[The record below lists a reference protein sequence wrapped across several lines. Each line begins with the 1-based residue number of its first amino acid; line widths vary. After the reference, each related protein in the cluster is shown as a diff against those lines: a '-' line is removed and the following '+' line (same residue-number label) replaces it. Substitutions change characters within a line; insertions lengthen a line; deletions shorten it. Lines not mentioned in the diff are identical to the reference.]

1 MRVGL
6 FIPCYV
12 DAFFPDVG
20 IATLQLFERLGID
33 VIYPLDQTCC
43 GQPMANSGC
52 QKDAAGAEA
61 LFVAKFQEFETIV
74 TPSGSCA
81 HHVREHLDAI
91 PQTPLVEKVRRSTY
105 ELVEFLHDVVK
116 VENSRGP
123 NFRTRS
129 GCTTL
134 ARRLRGLR
142 TAQSFGD

>member
-1 MRVGL
+1 MLRSAQPMEGSPGMTIMQVGL

-20 IATLQLFERLGID
+20 IATLQLLERLGIEA
-33 VIYPLDQTCC
+33 IYPLDQTCC

-61 LFVAKFQEFETIV
+61 LFVANFQEFETIV

-91 PQTPLVEKVRRSTY
+91 PQTPQVDRVRRSTY
-105 ELVEFLHDVVK
+105 ELVEFLHDMVRVD
-116 VENSRGP
+116 EFP
-123 NFRTRS
+123 
-129 GCTTL
+129 
-134 ARRLRGLR
+134 
-142 TAQSFGD
+142 